1 MGVGFRHWL
10 IRCRLA
16 KLAVTNQY
24 ERSYARLMEEHQVLT
39 RLVPIERK
47 IIITNV
53 VKYLLAGKANGDY
66 FNEEMLGV

>member
-1 MGVGFRHWL
+1 M
-10 IRCRLA
+10 
-16 KLAVTNQY
+16 
-24 ERSYARLMEEHQVLT
+24 RLMEEHQVLT

-66 FNEEMLGV
+66 FNEEMLECNSFRRYTTFIYWGE

>member
-1 MGVGFRHWL
+1 
-10 IRCRLA
+10 
-16 KLAVTNQY
+16 
-24 ERSYARLMEEHQVLT
+24 MEEHQVLT

-53 VKYLLAGKANGDY
+53 VKYLAGKANGDY

>member
-1 MGVGFRHWL
+1 MNV
-10 IRCRLA
+10 A
-16 KLAVTNQY
+16 M
-24 ERSYARLMEEHQVLT
+24 RLMEEHQVLT